1 MDKNAMVV
9 LIGHPD
15 PDPDRFLRKLA
26 QAYVSGAQAAGRQ
39 VHLFDLARMDF
50 PILRGREDFE
60 SEAPADGS
68 VSRFQAAIRDSAHL
82 AIFHP
87 LWLGGMPALLKALL
101 EQTCRGGFAF
111 DPGRSPFARKLKGR
125 SARIIVTMG
134 MPAWLYRYWFGMPGI
149 RMLERNILGFI
160 GFAPIR
166 RSLIGSVDA
175 MGEAGHVRWLSRMS
189 AFGGRDLS

>member
-1 MDKNAMVV
+1 MDKNAITV

-15 PDPDRFLRKLA
+15 PDPDRLVRKLA
-26 QAYVSGAQAAGRQ
+26 QAYASGARAAGRQ
-39 VHLFDLARMDF
+39 VQLFDLARMDF
-50 PILRGREDFE
+50 PMLRGREDFE
-60 SEAPADGS
+60 SEAPAGS
-68 VSRFQAAIRDSAHL
+68 IVAQFQAAIGDSAHL

-134 MPAWLYRYWFGMPGI
+134 MPAWLYRYWYGMPGI

-160 GFAPIR
+160 GFTPIR
-166 RSLIGSVDA
+166 RSLIGSVDTL
-175 MGEAGHVRWLSRMS
+175 GEAGHARWLSRMS
-189 AFGGRDLS
+189 AFGSRDLS